1 MGRPVTALLPNKRGK
16 NMTTQY
22 AYALGYWQGRAEG
35 HDTMPQGL
43 DNDTARQAWRA
54 GYDKGVADYCAALEG
69 EA

>member
-1 MGRPVTALLPNKRGK
+1 
-16 NMTTQY
+16 MTTQY

-54 GYDKGVADYCAALEG
+54 GYDKGVADYCATLEG
-69 EA
+69 EG